1 VLEVDGQ
8 TVYLEASNGVEM
20 QFSAS
25 ELEVDA
31 PAPAGAPAPVGARSG
46 TPVRAGAPV
55 RAATPPAAADPKH
68 QQLLALMPESV
79 LGLAAVRFARDPST
93 QRNGWANTAPFE
105 KLQWVSRV
113 TGLSIEELGTLARAG
128 KARQIEAHTA
138 VASSRRANR

>member
-31 PAPAGAPAPVGARSG
+31 PAPAGAPASVGARVG
-46 TPVRAGAPV
+46 PAARAGAPV
-55 RAATPPAAADPKH
+55 RAGTPSAPPDPKH

-93 QRNGWANTAPFE
+93 QRSGWANAAPLE

-113 TGLSIEELGTLARAG
+113 TGLSIEALAALARDG

-138 VASSRRANR
+138 VATSRRAGR